1 MAESRLAQAPDVL
14 VQELDGQFLLLKT
27 GSSDVLHLDAVA
39 SNIWRLLPAVPTVEE
54 LAEELACAYA
64 VSVAQ
69 VAADLLPALEV
80 LRSRG
85 LLLDRQ

>member
-1 MAESRLAQAPDVL
+1 MTEARLAQSPDVL

-27 GSSDVLHLDAVA
+27 GSSDVVHLDAVA
-39 SNIWRLLPAVPTVEE
+39 SDIWRVLLAVPTVEE
-54 LAEELACAYA
+54 LAEELARAYA
-64 VSVAQ
+64 VSVTQ
-69 VAADLLPALEV
+69 VTADLLPALEV